1 MNTTQ
6 ALAEITDAGLF
17 EKIATSVLRYAE
29 PKIYGNV
36 SHQGVNPQGKTV
48 KAPLDNV
55 GWHHTEV
62 DETIVCIAHTTTSKS
77 DLEKKWLRDLDK
89 VTPRKKG
96 SEPKGTDGDLIKAIK
111 EINEIRRTHP
121 NIKARLALAINC
133 EESQDLRTQVQIL
146 ASNHDIEL
154 DIWSVS
160 RLAGFLDTHPDGQII
175 RRNSFGIAPIRL
187 SKQLLIEIGE
197 KSLSNLNFEAELLVE
212 RGFNPIYQNT
222 LVVGVSGTGKTTQ
235 CINILNKHLSHQKPV
250 LVLSDSAVNQ
260 AVSIQ
265 EAVDIELHRYANEL
279 VPQSGLQ
286 ALELCSIDEPLMI
299 LVEDINR
306 SSDSTRLLK
315 KLIDWSNN
323 NANCILLC
331 PVWHRL
337 IASLSFEERK
347 GLEAHFKLEY
357 LESYNEDEANRAVL
371 ARATQEKIKL
381 DELSAANIAQQLGYD
396 PLLISLANLTE
407 FHENSNVI
415 AEYVCKTIQSIAT
428 RNDLLAYEV
437 EDAIDEYGLH
447 LFQNKKVQGESR
459 DLRALSQSSQKSF
472 KNILMDGRLFRQ
484 AFESP
489 DDAIMSRHDR
499 LNFYIIAKSIVS
511 YLEDDRLDLTDPYF
525 AEIIGISCA
534 LAGLERE
541 KLYKITIKNSLVA
554 FYCYAF
560 CAKTNSSYLSIS
572 INNIKQW
579 LEVSKH
585 QSDLYSSQMYQ
596 SLIILNDVL
605 HTSLPEVLGLYND
618 KYHNQI
624 FYQISFKI
632 GNLSNGLRWISMHDF
647 DTTVTDEKQVVDYV
661 FNKYGESLVQQIY
674 ENLVDERIN
683 YHTKHQLLRLI
694 GYTENTI
701 FANAVRT
708 AWRFIPDDKKDYRLF
723 FWAAARVC
731 DDDPDSLL
739 EPMFDY
745 WESLSDE
752 ENEYHSKDRANF
764 AAHGLRWKFREHVPY
779 RSIAFMLK
787 EAEKRDSLNFY
798 ILYMLSEVDHP
809 DVLEAQAKHSANRRR
824 QGNYMPSAVLDMLSR
839 NSENGKILSIES
851 KKKLLFISESL
862 EGDDFLRKSAF
873 NLWEMSPHHD
883 DLIVLQEI
891 DNNDIRFETALMGRA
906 KRQDTTAVA
915 QIIEKINESPSYWW
929 QATRYFW
936 HEDFEK
942 LLEESVAKIDES
954 SDLEIFWIID
964 ELFEKIEI
972 KKAEALLVKYWDN
985 LSNHKKF
992 VQIALMIATP
1002 KLQDLVSRKLED
1014 ISDIMNVFEF
1024 FGFTLGIKTNGRK
1037 GIHYYEQMKAIE
1049 PYFEYL
1055 DEYFL
1060 FECASICLNKNWQDT
1075 HQKIKP
1081 MIKDEGYRRVVVI
1094 SVKDLEESYLA
1105 ETSFDERKAS
1115 FFTWDW
1121 INSQKR
1127 LGWSHQ
1133 KIVDTLFDWFEQYQ
1147 SEQALEVISKPLSE
1161 SGKRSDY
1168 IVLEGILQNMD
1179 SLSNKEDV
1187 LNKLYFSIYSR
1198 SLE

>member
-29 PKIYGNV
+29 PEIYGNV

-55 GWHHTEV
+55 GWHRTEV

-77 DLEKKWLRDLDK
+77 DLEKKWLRDLDNVK
-89 VTPRKKG
+89 PRTKG
-96 SEPKGTDGDLIKAIK
+96 SNPTGTDGDLVKAIK
-111 EINEIRRTHP
+111 EINEIRKIHP
-121 NIKARLALAINC
+121 SIKARLALAINC
-133 EESQDLRTQVQIL
+133 EESQELRTQVQIL
-146 ASNHDIEL
+146 ASTNNIEL

-160 RLAGFLDTHPDGQII
+160 RLADFLDTHPDGQII
-175 RRNSFGIAPIRL
+175 RRNSLGIAPIRL
-187 SKQLLIEIGE
+187 SKQLLLEIGE
-197 KSLSNLNFEAELLVE
+197 KSLLTLNFDAELFVE
-212 RGFNPIYQNT
+212 RDFKPVYQNT

-235 CINILNKHLSHQKPV
+235 CISILKKYLKLQKPV
-250 LVLSDSAVNQ
+250 LVLSDSTVNQ
-260 AVSIQ
+260 AVSIE

-306 SSDSTRLLK
+306 SSDSARLLR
-315 KLIDWSNN
+315 KLIDWSNSSVN
-323 NANCILLC
+323 FILLC

-337 IASLSFEERK
+337 IAGLSFEERK

-357 LESYNEDEANRAVL
+357 LESYNEDEANKAVL
-371 ARATQEKIKL
+371 ARATQEKIQL

-415 AEYVCKTIQSIAT
+415 AEYVRKTIQSIAT

-437 EDAIDEYGLH
+437 EEAIDEYGLQ

-459 DLRALSQSSQKSF
+459 DLRTLSQSSQKSF
-472 KNILMDGRLFRQ
+472 KKVLMDGRLFRQ

-511 YLEDDRLDLTDPYF
+511 YLEDDRFDLTDPYF

-534 LAGLERE
+534 LAGLKKD
-541 KLYKITIKNSLVA
+541 KLYDITIKNSLVA
-554 FYCYAF
+554 FHCYAF
-560 CAKTNSSYLSIS
+560 STKTNTSYLSS
-572 INNIKQW
+572 AINNVKQW
-579 LEVSKH
+579 LEVSEH
-585 QSDLYSSQMYQ
+585 QADLYNPQLYK
-596 SLIILNDVL
+596 SLIVLNDVL
-605 HTSLPEVLGLYND
+605 HDSVADILKLYN
-618 KYHNQI
+618 KNNHNPL
-624 FYQISFKI
+624 FYQISFKQ
-632 GNLSNGLRWISMHDF
+632 GNLGDGLRWISTYSF
-647 DTTVTDEKQVVDYV
+647 DTSVTGEKQVIDHVV
-661 FNKYGESLVQQIY
+661 NKYGVSLVQQIC
-674 ENLVDERIN
+674 ENLIN
-683 YHTKHQLLRLI
+683 ENVSYEVKHQLLRLI

-708 AWRFIPDDKKDYRLF
+708 AWRFIPNDKKDYRLF

-739 EPMFDY
+739 EPMFDH
-745 WESLSDE
+745 WENLSDE
-752 ENEYHSKDRANF
+752 ENEYHSTDRANF
-764 AAHGLRWKFREHVPY
+764 AAYGLRWKFREHVPY
-779 RSIAFMLK
+779 SSIAFMLK

-809 DVLEAQAKHSANRRR
+809 DVLEAESTRLANSRR
-824 QGNYMPSAVLDMLSR
+824 QGNYMPSAVLDNLFR

-851 KKKLLFISESL
+851 KEKLLSISESL
-862 EGDDFLRKSAF
+862 EGDEFLRKSAF
-873 NLWEMSPHHD
+873 NLWEMSPHYD
-883 DLIVLQEI
+883 DLIVLQDI
-891 DNNDIRFETALMGRA
+891 ANSDIRFDTALMGRA

-915 QIIEKINESPSYWW
+915 QIIEKINENPSYWW
-929 QATRYFW
+929 QATRYLW
-936 HEDFEK
+936 HKDFEK
-942 LLEESVAKIDES
+942 LLEENVATIDES

-972 KKAEALLVKYWDN
+972 RKAESLLVKYWN
-985 LSNHKKF
+985 HLSNHKKF
-992 VQIALMIATP
+992 IQIALMIATP
-1002 KLQDLVSRKLED
+1002 NLQELVAIKLGNSSNIEK
-1014 ISDIMNVFEF
+1014 F
-1024 FGFTLGIKTNGRK
+1024 FIHFRSTLGVRTRGRK
-1037 GIHYYEQMKAIE
+1037 GIHRYEQMKAIE

-1055 DEYFL
+1055 DESFL
-1060 FECASICLNKNWQDT
+1060 FDCASICLRENWQNT
-1075 HQKIKP
+1075 HQKLRT
-1081 MIKDEGYRRVVVI
+1081 MIKDDGYRRTVVI
-1094 SVKDLEESYLA
+1094 SITDLEKSYLA
-1105 ETSFDERKAS
+1105 KTSFDERKVS
-1115 FFTWDW
+1115 FFTYDW

-1127 LGWSHQ
+1127 FGWSHQ
-1133 KIVDTLFDWFEQYQ
+1133 KIVDALFDWFKQYQ
-1147 SEQALEVISKPLSE
+1147 SEQALNVISKPLSE
-1161 SGKRSDY
+1161 SGKRVDY
-1168 IVLEGILQNMD
+1168 IALEVILQNMD
-1179 SLSNKEDV
+1179 SLSNKADI
-1187 LNKLYFSIYSR
+1187 LSKLYFNIYSR